1 MKKQFAIILMAAF
14 MATGVACTNMSPT
27 QQGVASGA
35 ALGTLGGA
43 GVAAIS
49 GGSVGWGAL
58 AGAGMGALAG
68 GIVGNQQE
76 KSRYHHR
83 GWSSLF
89 LCSVTA
95 TAPFGGRFFYYGFD
109 LVALH
114 GAKGKTIRHADG
126 LDPRGIIFPLPL
138 LVPFH
143 MKDAGWTFPIFPGDR
158 GVGHGLPRYF
168 ILP

>member
-1 MKKQFAIILMAAF
+1 MKKLFAIILMAAF
-14 MATGVACTNMSPT
+14 MATGVACTTLSPT

-83 GWSSLF
+83 GW
-89 LCSVTA
+89 
-95 TAPFGGRFFYYGFD
+95 
-109 LVALH
+109 
-114 GAKGKTIRHADG
+114 
-126 LDPRGIIFPLPL
+126 
-138 LVPFH
+138 
-143 MKDAGWTFPIFPGDR
+143 
-158 GVGHGLPRYF
+158 
-168 ILP
+168 

>member
-1 MKKQFAIILMAAF
+1 MKKLFAIILMAAF

-68 GIVGNQQE
+68 GIVVCAIFITVE
-76 KSRYHHR
+76 FVFIVCPILSY
-83 GWSSLF
+83 SL
-89 LCSVTA
+89 
-95 TAPFGGRFFYYGFD
+95 
-109 LVALH
+109 
-114 GAKGKTIRHADG
+114 
-126 LDPRGIIFPLPL
+126 
-138 LVPFH
+138 
-143 MKDAGWTFPIFPGDR
+143 
-158 GVGHGLPRYF
+158 
-168 ILP
+168 

>member
-1 MKKQFAIILMAAF
+1 MKKLFAIILMAAF

-35 ALGTLGGA
+35 RA
-43 GVAAIS
+43 GYAGWCPAWPPIS

-83 GWSSLF
+83 GW
-89 LCSVTA
+89 
-95 TAPFGGRFFYYGFD
+95 
-109 LVALH
+109 
-114 GAKGKTIRHADG
+114 
-126 LDPRGIIFPLPL
+126 
-138 LVPFH
+138 
-143 MKDAGWTFPIFPGDR
+143 
-158 GVGHGLPRYF
+158 
-168 ILP
+168 